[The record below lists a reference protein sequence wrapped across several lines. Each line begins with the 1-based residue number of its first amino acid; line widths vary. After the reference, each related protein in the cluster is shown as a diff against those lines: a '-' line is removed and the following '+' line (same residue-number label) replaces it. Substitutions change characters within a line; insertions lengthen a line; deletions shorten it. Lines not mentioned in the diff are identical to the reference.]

1 MWPETV
7 PLPANGSVYHH
18 SLSKETFVRATDSY
32 DDQKYCSSC
41 TWMSTG
47 HSGLGM
53 FVKLHLGLCKRI
65 LVSCCIL
72 VKRVTRE
79 FLEVSTGR
87 TLATQLSMV
96 LPARHAQYNRSLL
109 FSHFWA
115 CYALSTCRVGV
126 IFAHFSCFV
135 HTPSLPLRRA
145 QRASAWEATIPPTHG
160 SVAGLTGSNL

>member
-1 MWPETV
+1 M
-7 PLPANGSVYHH
+7 YHH
-18 SLSKETFVRATDSY
+18 SLYKKAFITGTVGKH
-32 DDQKYCSSC
+32 DQKYCSSC
-41 TWMSTG
+41 TWTSTG

-53 FVKLHLGLCKRI
+53 FVKPHLGLCKRI
-65 LVSCCIL
+65 RVSCCIL

-87 TLATQLSMV
+87 TLVTQLSLV

-109 FSHFWA
+109 FLHFWA
-115 CYALSTCRVGV
+115 CYSLSTCRLGV
-126 IFAHFSCFV
+126 MFAHFSFG